1 MKVLTL
7 KLCKLLIL
15 FLLLTLEP
23 SYRCLYLKTA
33 HANGGSAFNM
43 AFWQKKKESQWIKTL
58 GGTGFDYVRHGAVDA
73 NGNVYVSGKYTN
85 DGTNTNLVTDFKN
98 VTLNGRG
105 DVNGFVA
112 KLDKDGVQIWIKTIG
127 GTSAEEISGLEL
139 DGSGNIYVTGT
150 YANNI
155 ANANTVL
162 DFSGANLPGVSAS
175 TSFDIFVAKLD
186 TNGNQLWIKK
196 MGGTSTDEYP
206 VLTVDSSG
214 NVYVGGKYT
223 NSAANANSVIDFSA
237 APLPGVTASS
247 TNDLFIAKLNT
258 SGVQQWIKTM
268 GGTFSEVPSAV
279 YVDSSGNVFIAGSYI
294 NDTSN
299 SRNTV
304 DFAGN
309 ILLGIMTTITFYSD
323 NFIAKLNSSGVQ
335 QWIKTIGGEDSERIS
350 AIDDAGG
357 GSIYLGGYYEN
368 TTADVNGVKDFS
380 GAVLLGKTA
389 ANYADSYIA
398 KLDTNGNQQWIKTMG
413 GTSEDMIYGLES
425 DGSYNIYVCGGF
437 WNTPADATAFKD
449 FSGTTRLGAGNSDI
463 FVTKLDSSG
472 TQEWFK
478 TMGGVNAES
487 CFNLDFS
494 YGTIYMPGNFT
505 NNSAN
510 VNNVKDIWG
519 NNLPGKTA
527 TTSFDIF
534 ILKFVP

>member
-1 MKVLTL
+1 MKFLTL
-7 KLCKLLIL
+7 KLCKFLIL

-23 SYRCLYLKTA
+23 SYRCLDLKTA

-43 AFWQKKKESQWIKTL
+43 AFWQKKKQSQWIKTF
-58 GGTGFDYVRHGAVDA
+58 GGTDFDYVRHGAVDA
-73 NGNVYVSGKYTN
+73 NGNVYVSGRYNN

-98 VTLNGRG
+98 VTLNGGG
-105 DVNGFVA
+105 DTNGFVA
-112 KLDKDGVQIWIKTIG
+112 KLDKDGVQIWIKTLG
-127 GTSAEEISGLEL
+127 GTSTDEINGLQL
-139 DGSGNIYVTGT
+139 DSSGNIYVTGS
-150 YANNI
+150 YSNNI
-155 ANANTVL
+155 ANGYSVR
-162 DFSGANLPGVSAS
+162 DFSGANLPGVAAS
-175 TSFDIFVAKLD
+175 LSMDIFVAKLD

-196 MGGTSTDEYP
+196 MGGTSTEQYP
-206 VLTVDSSG
+206 VLTADSSG
-214 NVYVGGKYT
+214 NVYVGGKFT

-237 APLPGVTASS
+237 VPLPGVAASS
-247 TNDLFIAKLNT
+247 SGDVFLAKLNT

-268 GGTFSEVPSAV
+268 GGTSGETSSAV
-279 YVDSSGNVFIAGSYI
+279 YVDSSGNVFIAAAYM

-299 SRNTV
+299 SKSTV

-309 ILLGIMTTITFYSD
+309 TLLGIMTSISFYSD
-323 NFIAKLNSSGVQ
+323 SFIAKLNSSGVQ
-335 QWIKTIGGEDSERIS
+335 QWIKTIGGQNTEGIYG
-350 AIDDAGG
+350 IGDAGG
-357 GSIYLGGYYEN
+357 GGIYLGGFYEN
-368 TTADVNGVKDFS
+368 DTANVNGVKDFS

-389 ANYADSYIA
+389 ISNWDAFVA
-398 KLDTNGNQQWIKTMG
+398 KLDSNGNQQWIKTMG
-413 GTSEDMIYGLES
+413 GTSSDSVYGLVS
-425 DGSYNIYVCGGF
+425 DGSYNIYVCGGL
-437 WNTPADATAFKD
+437 WNTPADDNAFKD

-463 FVTKLDSSG
+463 HVTKLDSSG

-487 CFNLDFS
+487 CFSLGFS